1 MSIDPR
7 VIAGLITEDP
17 DVFSEGPNKEYGRNS
32 ETRRKVFELM
42 GVNTLKELNGKWVHI
57 RKHGEDG
64 TRHGSYKIY
73 RSNAE
78 YVYLSRADG
87 VYRNTKKKDRKRDP
101 NEPRDYSLIGMHWLS
116 FLKYATPLEKHVEG
130 SDSDQGNGRIHD
142 YSFDEL
148 D

>member
-7 VIAGLITEDP
+7 VVASLITEDP
-17 DVFSEGPNKEYGRNS
+17 DVFSEGYPPNKEYGRNS

-42 GVNTLKELNGKWVHI
+42 GVNSLRELKGKWVFI
-57 RKHGEDG
+57 RKNDENKVHGP
-64 TRHGSYKIY
+64 YKIY
-73 RSNAE
+73 QCYAE
-78 YVYLSRADG
+78 KVVLSRSDG
-87 VYRNTKKKDRKRDP
+87 IRRTSAFQKNRLDNGLGYDRALKG
-101 NEPRDYSLIGMHWLS
+101 LHWLS

-130 SDSDQGNGRIHD
+130 NDMIQD